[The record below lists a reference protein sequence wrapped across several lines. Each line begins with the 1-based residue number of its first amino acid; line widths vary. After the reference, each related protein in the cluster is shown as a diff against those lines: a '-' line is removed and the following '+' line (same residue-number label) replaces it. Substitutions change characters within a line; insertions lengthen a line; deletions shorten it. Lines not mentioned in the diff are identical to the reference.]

1 MTADL
6 ALLFILSLLGLWRA
20 QVERRELQ
28 AETAALAARHDYG
41 RDQ

>member
-6 ALLFILSLLGLWRA
+6 ALLAILGLLGLWRV
-20 QVERRELQ
+20 QVERRELE

-41 RDQ
+41 RNL

>member
-1 MTADL
+1 MPLDL
-6 ALLFILSLLGLWRA
+6 ALLSILALLGLWR
-20 QVERRELQ
+20 VRIERRELE